1 MRNHSGPGDVVTNSW
16 QRRWRAA
23 LAGTLTTF
31 MVSAALVGGA
41 PARADVVDPSTA
53 PSVRSISYNV
63 CGAYVVCQS
72 PLDTASW
79 LGAMRQQ
86 VTAWDADAVMLQEL
100 CIGQW
105 IGLRSALRDLGYQAV
120 WTSTQTASGCAKWDG
135 SGDDRF
141 GLGVFVKAPA
151 ADRYVA
157 NLTVPAGQASRAV
170 LCARAV
176 LDGRA
181 TLACSAH
188 LAQYIEPDN
197 GSAEMMGYV
206 DRWAAGLPVII
217 GADMNEVPTS
227 PALDPVRA
235 GLPGTGPFAE
245 VDENDREYFTQDC
258 VDAGVAVC
266 PSGEPTAIVGGI
278 PKKFDDIFLSAQDFH
293 TVRGD
298 AVEPGLSDHL
308 LLRGAAW
315 FETRPGSGVAGDLTD
330 DGRVDSVAVDAAG
343 ALRLYPG
350 LGDGGLLNPYRGV
363 GTSGWTDALVGHRGD
378 WTGDGREDV
387 VAKIG
392 DNLWVYPN
400 SGSGALGSRVA
411 MGGRPSGWSTTNQLA
426 LSGDFT
432 GDGYPDLLAR
442 SSTGLWLH
450 AGAPATKPA
459 VSTSTPLHIGGA
471 EWVNLDVLVP
481 GDVDGDG
488 RVDLWARDRSTGQ
501 LWLYRN
507 AGGTGLAPRQ
517 PASAGTWSTADRPLV
532 TSPGDANGDGRA
544 DLWATTG
551 SGDLLLH
558 LGTDDGLGPASTVGT
573 GGWSGILRM
582 S

>member
-1 MRNHSGPGDVVTNSW
+1 MKNRW
-16 QRRWRAA
+16 QRWRAA
-23 LAGTLTTF
+23 LAGMVTIFIVTAALSGG
-31 MVSAALVGGA
+31 VSA
-41 PARADVVDPSTA
+41 ARADVVDPSTA

-63 CGAYVVCQS
+63 CGADDCQS
-72 PLDTASW
+72 PLDTADW
-79 LGAMRQQ
+79 VAALRQQ
-86 VTAWDADAVMLQEL
+86 VTDWNADAVMLQEL

-120 WTSTQTASGCAKWDG
+120 WTSTLAASGCAKWDA
-135 SGDDRF
+135 SGDNRY
-141 GLGVFVKAPA
+141 GLGVFVKAA
-151 ADRYVA
+151 TADRYVA
-157 NLTVPAGQASRAV
+157 NLTVPTGQEPRAV

-181 TLACSAH
+181 TLACSTH
-188 LAQYIEPDN
+188 LAQYIKPDN
-197 GSAEMMGYV
+197 GSSEMMGHV
-206 DRWAAGLPVII
+206 DQWAAGLPVII
-217 GADMNEVPTS
+217 GADVNGVPTS
-227 PALDPVRA
+227 PATDPIRV
-235 GLPGTGPFAE
+235 GLPGTGSFAE
-245 VDENDREYFTQDC
+245 VDENDRQYFTQDC
-258 VDAGVAVC
+258 LDAAVAAC
-266 PSGEPTAIVGGI
+266 RSGEPTSIVGGI
-278 PKKFDDIFLSAQDFH
+278 PKKFDHIFLSAQDFH

-315 FETRPGSGVAGDLTD
+315 FETRPGSAVAGDLSD
-330 DGRVDSVAVDAAG
+330 DGRADLVAVDTSG

-350 LGDGGLLNPYRGV
+350 IGNGRLLNPYRAV

-378 WTGDGREDV
+378 WTGDGHEDV

-411 MGGRPSGWSTTNQLA
+411 MGGRPNAWSTTRQLA
-426 LSGDFT
+426 LPGDFT
-432 GDGYPDLLAR
+432 GDGYPDLLAQ

-450 AGAPATKPA
+450 AGAPATKPG
-459 VSTSTPLHIGGA
+459 VSTSAPLHIGGV
-471 EWVNLDVLVP
+471 EWADLDVLAP

-488 RVDLWARDRSTGQ
+488 RVDLWARERSTGQ

-507 AGGTGLAPRQ
+507 AGGTGLLPRQ
-517 PASAGTWSTADRPLV
+517 QASTGTWSSGDRPLV
-532 TSPGDANGDGRA
+532 VSPGDANGDGLA
-544 DLWATTG
+544 DLWATTD

-558 LGTDDGLGPASTVGT
+558 LGTAGGFGPAGTIGT

>member
-1 MRNHSGPGDVVTNSW
+1 MYRW
-16 QRRWRAA
+16 QWWRAA
-23 LAGTLTTF
+23 LAGTVTTF
-31 MVSAALVGGA
+31 MVSAALAGGV
-41 PARADVVDPSTA
+41 PARADVVNPSTA

-63 CGAYVVCQS
+63 CGAYVCQS

-79 LGAMRQQ
+79 TAEVRQQ
-86 VTAWDADAVMLQEL
+86 VTEWDADAVMLQEL

-105 IGLRSALRDLGYQAV
+105 IGLRSALSDLGYQAV
-120 WTSTQTASGCAKWDG
+120 WTSTQTASGCAKWDV
-135 SGDDRF
+135 SGDNRF
-141 GLGVFVKAPA
+141 GLGVFVKAA
-151 ADRYVA
+151 TADRYAA
-157 NLTVPAGQASRAV
+157 NLTVPTGQASRAV

-197 GSAEMMGYV
+197 GSTEMMGHV
-206 DRWAAGLPVII
+206 DQWAAGLPVII

-235 GLPGTGPFAE
+235 GLPGTGSFAE
-245 VDENDREYFTQDC
+245 VDENDRQYFTQDC
-258 VDAGVAVC
+258 LDAGLAAC
-266 PSGEPTAIVGGI
+266 HSGEPTSIVGGT
-278 PKKFDDIFLSAQDFH
+278 PKKFDHIFLSSQDFH

-315 FETRPGSGVAGDLTD
+315 FETRPGSAVAGDLTD
-330 DGRVDSVAVDAAG
+330 DGRVDSVAVDTSG

-350 LGDGGLLNPYRGV
+350 TGDGGLLNPYRPV

-378 WTGDGREDV
+378 WTGDGREDL

-400 SGSGALGSRVA
+400 NGSGALGSRVA
-411 MGGRPSGWSTTNQLA
+411 MGGRPNGWSTTKHLA
-426 LSGDFT
+426 LPGDFT

-450 AGAPATKPA
+450 SGTPGTKPG
-459 VSTSTPLHIGGA
+459 VSTSTPLQIGGT
-471 EWVNLDVLVP
+471 EWVNLDVLAP
-481 GDVDGDG
+481 GDVDGDE
-488 RVDLWARDRSTGQ
+488 RVDLWARDRATGQ

-507 AGGTGLAPRQ
+507 AGGTGLLPRQ
-517 PASAGTWSTADRPLV
+517 SATAGTWTITDSPLV
-532 TSPGDANGDGRA
+532 VSPGDANGDGRP

-551 SGDLLLH
+551 SGNLVRH
-558 LGTDDGLGPASTVGT
+558 LATAAGLGPASTIGT